1 MRNFIGGERKADR
14 RQPIA
19 KGCSPL
25 QVLSSAYDRGNSL
38 RTKGRSKK
46 NLMPSTKK
54 RDVVA
59 FFNAVGHGYP
69 PHAGHQ
75 SHDWPL
81 SKPIILGSA

>member
-69 PHAGHQ
+69 PRMATVT
-75 SHDWPL
+75 DCPV
-81 SKPIILGSA
+81 SKPTVLGSA

>member
-1 MRNFIGGERKADR
+1 MMRNFIGGERKADR

-38 RTKGRSKK
+38 RTKRALQK

-59 FFNAVGHGYP
+59 FLTQLLMA
-69 PHAGHQ
+69 
-75 SHDWPL
+75 
-81 SKPIILGSA
+81 ILHTWQL